1 MSIWRDNKE
10 KTRLI
15 ACPEGQP
22 ASRVQHPQEL
32 RRRSLFT
39 IPKHDALQ
47 HHNDESTA
55 QLSKSSASLFYA
67 GKKRLFSDSSRT
79 VTKRQKVGDSIDN
92 LNDKH

>member
-1 MSIWRDNKE
+1 MVSNETDFAITKEQLDFLNSFKYKE

-47 HHNDESTA
+47 HYNDEST
-55 QLSKSSASLFYA
+55 
-67 GKKRLFSDSSRT
+67 T
-79 VTKRQKVGDSIDN
+79 
-92 LNDKH
+92 